1 MQNYF
6 LKPKDFSHLHF
17 WENWG
22 KILTIKKNHNFGT
35 DQAID
40 IKLVS
45 LKSNQKHLCKYI
57 VSQSTID
64 FENHFGLPTF
74 FMFFTNSYVFLVIVF
89 SFCVCV
95 EFFCCIRCIHYQT
108 LCVCV
113 CARVCVRVWIYLV
126 FTNFYLSM
134 FTDDGFLMT
143 VLVVTC
149 VVCFVWLFC
158 PGVVMLLCLC
168 VC

>member
-1 MQNYF
+1 
-6 LKPKDFSHLHF
+6 
-17 WENWG
+17 
-22 KILTIKKNHNFGT
+22 
-35 DQAID
+35 
-40 IKLVS
+40 
-45 LKSNQKHLCKYI
+45 
-57 VSQSTID
+57 
-64 FENHFGLPTF
+64 
-74 FMFFTNSYVFLVIVF
+74 MFFTNSYVFLVIVF

-168 VC
+168 VCWCDVYFCVCIFDVISVFFFLFLLHGFVVVLFFRGINFVDVE